1 MNLIT
6 IQKKFG
12 TDRKCRLYLKKLRWG
27 KTVTCT
33 KCGSTNVVK
42 LKKEVER
49 YHCNNC
55 KTTFSVLTDTIFEYS
70 GLKLNKWF
78 LIVGL
83 MMNTKTGISAKEI
96 QKNKNDKSFTKGI
109 SA

>member
-6 IQKKFG
+6 IQKKYG
-12 TDRKCRLYLKKLRWG
+12 TDRKCRLYLEKIRWG

-33 KCGSTNVVK
+33 KCGSKNIVR
-42 LKKEVER
+42 LKRQQGR

-55 KTTFSVLTDTIFEYS
+55 KTTFSVLTDTIFEYT
-70 GLKLNKWF
+70 GLSLPKWF
-78 LIVGL
+78 MIIGL

-96 QKNKNDKSFTKGI
+96 QRNVGV
-109 SA
+109 